1 MTAACVKGG
10 VKRGLLLLLLL
21 AGPAGAV
28 SDPREMLPDPAQEA
42 RAQTIGR
49 QLRCLVCQ
57 NESIEDS
64 HADLARDLRG
74 IVRTRLTAGETD
86 AQVVEWVVARYG
98 DFVRLRPPF
107 NAATVLLW
115 GSPALALLLG
125 LGAAAFARRRQAPA
139 AQPLTEAER
148 AQLAQLTGNP

>member
-1 MTAACVKGG
+1 MTTGAARWLPV
-10 VKRGLLLLLLL
+10 LLLL

-28 SDPREMLPDPAQEA
+28 SDPREMLPDPAQES
-42 RAQTIGR
+42 RAQAIGR

-74 IVRTRLTAGETD
+74 IVRTRLAAGESD
-86 AQVVEWVVARYG
+86 GQVVEWVVARYG

-107 NAATVLLW
+107 NAATALLW
-115 GSPALALLLG
+115 ASPALALLLG
-125 LGAAAFARRRQAPA
+125 VGAAFVARRRPAPL

-148 AQLAQLTGNP
+148 ARLAHLPAP